1 MSSHYRQIDGN
12 KYSAALLNAADDMIA
27 GQGDGRI
34 GVDDAERLFDM
45 LKNDHKYT
53 DLEKDTL
60 SYIRSSGNYKFTDAG
75 DAYLRGAIRTWAA
88 LRGHQNK

>member
-12 KYSAALLNAADDMIA
+12 KYSAALLNAADDMMA

-34 GVDDAERLFDM
+34 GLDDAEKLFAM
-45 LKNDHKYT
+45 LENDHKYT

-60 SYIRSSGNYKFTDAG
+60 SYIRNSGNYKFTEGA
-75 DAYLRGAIRTWAA
+75 DAYLRGAIRSWAA
-88 LRGHQNK
+88 VRGHKND